1 MPHRLPPWEP
11 ELAKAHTLP
20 AFAYTD
26 AAFLE
31 AEHARIFR
39 KAWQPIVDA
48 YDVRDDGTYAT
59 AEIAGAPIVVT
70 RGLDGVLRGFHNV
83 CRHRAG
89 PVAIGK
95 GARKNL
101 ACRYHGW
108 SYALDGKLIGTPEL
122 GDVEDFDRSCYGL
135 PPVRVEEWGPLVF
148 ATLDEAAPPLASV
161 LGKIPEESAKYDL
174 GSMIPVARTVYDC
187 ACNWKTYVDN
197 FLEGYH
203 LPTVHPGLYQ
213 ELDYAK
219 YRVEVHGSYSS
230 QLAPIRAK
238 KAPGSASGGPSS
250 RSDQERAKDRYYEDE
265 GEALYYWA
273 FPNWMLNIYPDNMSM
288 NVVVPDGPTRCKVLF
303 EWFRSPTSAGD
314 LAAIERTKTF
324 SHDIQVE
331 DMEIC
336 AMVQRGLA
344 SGSYERGRFSVL
356 RENGVHHFQSLV
368 HAALTR

>member
-11 ELAKAHTLP
+11 DLAKAHTLP

-26 AAFLE
+26 AAILE
-31 AEHARIFR
+31 AEQAKIFR
-39 KAWQPIVDA
+39 KEWQPVVNA
-48 YDVRDDGTYAT
+48 FDVRESGSFAT

-70 RGLDGVLRGFHNV
+70 RGTDGELRGFHNV

-95 GARKNL
+95 GARKSL
-101 ACRYHGW
+101 SCRYHGW
-108 SYALDGKLIGTPEL
+108 SYALDGKLIGTPEV
-122 GDVEDFDRSCYGL
+122 GDIQDFDRSCYGL
-135 PPVRVEEWGPLVF
+135 TAIRVEAWGPIVF
-148 ATLDEAAPPLASV
+148 ACLDPNAPPLASV

-174 GSMIPVARTVYDC
+174 AAMLPVARTIYDC

-203 LPTVHPGLYQ
+203 LPTVHPGLYR
-213 ELDYAK
+213 ELDYGR
-219 YRVEVHGSYSS
+219 YEVHLHGNYSS
-230 QLAPIRAK
+230 QLAPIRPKRAK
-238 KAPGSASGGPSS
+238 PAASADPS
-250 RSDQERAKDRYYEDE
+250 KDRYYEE
-265 GEALYYWA
+265 GGEALYYWV
-273 FPNWMLNIYPDNMSM
+273 FPGWMLNIYPDNMSL
-288 NVVVPDGPTRCKVLF
+288 NIVVPDGPSRCKVVF
-303 EWFRSPTSAGD
+303 EWFRSPATASDA
-314 LAAIERTKTF
+314 AAIERTKTF
-324 SHDIQVE
+324 SHDIQLE

-344 SGSYERGRFSVL
+344 SGSYERGRFSAL